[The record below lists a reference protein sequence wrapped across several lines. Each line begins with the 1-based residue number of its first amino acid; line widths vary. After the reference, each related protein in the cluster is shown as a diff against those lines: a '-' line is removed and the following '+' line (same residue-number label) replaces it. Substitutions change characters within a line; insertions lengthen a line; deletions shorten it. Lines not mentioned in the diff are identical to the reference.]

1 MRRLRIWTPG
11 QWALRAVMVVGLLV
25 ALLAT
30 GPAGTWPAPWLV
42 VLVGGLAVGYAL
54 LPETSFGTVAIGLVL
69 AWWGLGLRD
78 GLHPAALVAAAGLL
92 SAHLAGLVAAYGP
105 DRMAVDRAT
114 VLLWARRGLLVFVL
128 APVVLAV
135 ALWVREQP
143 EPDGIWVAGLAAA
156 LAAVAAAATLFLA
169 GKVEE

>member
-1 MRRLRIWTPG
+1 MTRLRIWTPG
-11 QWALRAVMVVGLLV
+11 QWALRAVMVAGLLV

-30 GPAGTWPAPWLV
+30 GPAGSWPAPWLV
-42 VLVGGLAVGYAL
+42 VLVGALGVAYAL
-54 LPETSFGTVAIGLVL
+54 WPEPSFGTVAIGLVL

-78 GLHPAALVAAAGLL
+78 GLHPAALVAAAGLVA
-92 SAHLAGLVAAYGP
+92 SHVAGVVAAYGP
-105 DRMAVDRAT
+105 DGMAVDRAT

-128 APVVLAV
+128 APVVLGV

-143 EPDGIWVAGLAAA
+143 DPGGIWVAGLAAA
-156 LAAVAAAATLFLA
+156 LAAVVAAATVFLS